1 MADDAAVVA
10 LETRAPAL
18 LTADCR
24 SSEPAQ
30 PDDAV
35 LCELCRSTRL
45 TVQTQAGL
53 LRAHL
58 LPEPLLQGD
67 QLTKPLTQVQ
77 SMHCL
82 SESQHTGAGVCGT
95 GYAICLWGVPML
107 AAARAELAA
116 TPAASTQALEAALME
131 GESGPEGFRCTSDCT
146 SCSTRCHLPPALHAM
161 GDVLHM
167 LNLAATLV
175 HAGSMSGSP

>member
-1 MADDAAVVA
+1 M
-10 LETRAPAL
+10 ETSAPAL

-24 SSEPAQ
+24 SSEPAH
-30 PDDAV
+30 PDVAV
-35 LCELCRSTRL
+35 LCELCDSISL
-45 TVQTQAGL
+45 TAQTQAGL

-58 LPEPLLQGD
+58 LPEPALQGD
-67 QLTKPLTQVQ
+67 QLIKPF
-77 SMHCL
+77 MHTTHCT
-82 SESQHTGAGVCGT
+82 SESQHAGARVCGT
-95 GYAICLWGVPML
+95 GCAICLWGVPML

-146 SCSTRCHLPPALHAM
+146 SCSTRCHSPPALHAM